1 MVKIPEH
8 IIDQVREANDIVS
21 VISSY
26 ISLKKQGKNY
36 IALCPFHTEKT
47 PSFSVSPE
55 KQIFY
60 CFGCGIGGNVF
71 SFLMSY
77 EKISF
82 LEAIQK
88 LAADAGIS
96 LPKYKEDEKQ
106 VSEYEKLYRVNQFAC
121 KFYVETLTNHISS
134 LKTYFKERNIK
145 EESLKLFQIG
155 YIHESWD
162 SLYQE
167 ILKQKMDPMIFLTAG
182 LLLKSDRDPNRIYDR
197 FRNRLI
203 FPIQNVSGRVIAF
216 GGRTLSDEEDVPK
229 YINSP
234 ESPIYYKS
242 QTLYGLNYS
251 KDWIRKED
259 ASIIVEGYMDFLQ
272 LFQHNIKNVVATSGT
287 ALTID
292 HAKLLR
298 RYSQNCILC
307 YDSDTAGVNAAL
319 RGGQIIFQENLE
331 VKVLLLPEGEDPDS
345 FVKKNGASSF
355 FALLKT
361 AKDYFDFK
369 VERLTHTY
377 GGDSISQQTRIVS
390 ELIDSL
396 VTHKDALKRN
406 FYINLIAQ
414 KYGLQENTLLSELN
428 KKRKIISSRESI
440 RIDEPEKEKHPKY
453 TSITLTGA
461 WNAEKDVL
469 NILIN
474 HLSEVKRFIFEI
486 LEEDDFLNQV
496 FKDVFKLIKRNQ
508 DKSSEELIHL
518 IISKT
523 PDQQIVGMLSADLF
537 SEIQDPERYLND
549 CIQKIKITKY
559 QTEIDKLRKQ
569 LSQLNPEEIQ
579 YTRILEQINKNLIQI
594 KELRKIFAP
603 HKRTT

>member
-1 MVKIPEH
+1 MAKIPEH
-8 IIDQVREANDIVS
+8 IIDQVREANDIVA

-47 PSFSVSPE
+47 PSFTVSPE

-71 SFLMSY
+71 SFLMNY

-82 LEAIQK
+82 IEAIQK

-96 LPKYKEDEKQ
+96 LPRYKEDEKK
-106 VSEYEKLYRVNQFAC
+106 VSEHERLYRANQFAC
-121 KFYVETLTNHISS
+121 KFYVETLITHLSS
-134 LKTYFKERNIK
+134 LINYFEKRGIQ

-155 YIHESWD
+155 YIQESWD

-167 ILKQKMDPMIFLTAG
+167 ILKNKMDPKVFLTAG
-182 LLLKSDRDPNRIYDR
+182 LLLKSERDPDRLYDR
-197 FRNRLI
+197 FRNRLL
-203 FPIQNVSGRVIAF
+203 FPIQNVSGRVVAF
-216 GGRTLSDEEDVPK
+216 GGRTLSVDENVPK

-234 ESPIYYKS
+234 ESPVYYKG
-242 QTLYGLNYS
+242 QVLYGLNYS
-251 KDWIRKED
+251 KDWIRQED
-259 ASIIVEGYMDFLQ
+259 SSIIVEGYMDFIQ
-272 LFQHNIKNVVATSGT
+272 LFQNNIKNVVATSGT
-287 ALTID
+287 ALTVD

-298 RYSQNCILC
+298 RYSLNCILC

-319 RGGQIIFQENLE
+319 RGGQILFQENLE

-361 AKDYFDFK
+361 ARDYFDFK
-369 VERLTHTY
+369 AERLTQTY
-377 GGDSISQQTRIVS
+377 SGESISQQTRIVS

-396 VTHKDALKRN
+396 ATLKDALKRN
-406 FYINLIAQ
+406 FYINLISQ
-414 KYGLQENTLLSELN
+414 KYGLQESTLLSELN
-428 KKRKIISSRESI
+428 KKRKIISSREGM
-440 RIDEPEKEKHPKY
+440 RIDEPKKGKQPQY
-453 TSITLTGA
+453 TPFALTGV
-461 WNAEKDVL
+461 WTAEKDVL

-474 HLSEVKRFIFEI
+474 HLSEVKQFIFEI

-496 FKDVFKLIKRNQ
+496 FKDIFNLIKKHQ
-508 DKSSEELIHL
+508 DKSCEELIHL
-518 IISKT
+518 IISET
-523 PDQQIVGMLSADLF
+523 PEQQIVGMLSADLF
-537 SEIQDPERYLND
+537 SEIKDPERYLKD

-559 QTEIDKLRKQ
+559 QTEIDKLRKKLHQ
-569 LSQLNPEEIQ
+569 LQPEETQ
-579 YTRILEQINKNLIQI
+579 YTKILEQINKNLIQI
-594 KELRKIFAP
+594 KELRKIFTSP
-603 HKRTT
+603 KKTL